1 MNNCLANDIEIKQFD
16 NHLANSSYKDTKKKI
31 LNRLPHG
38 IEPYGKRLRIMFAK
52 PTSNCLA
59 NRLAPQPTNYVK
71 LQNAAGACLR

>member
-38 IEPYGKRLRIMFAK
+38 IEPYGKRFAK
-52 PTSNCLA
+52 RYENRVA
-59 NRLAPQPTNYVK
+59 N
-71 LQNAAGACLR
+71 G